1 MASSSINNNISNS
14 LEPVP
19 LPAQKSLDMIGS
31 PVSSNTNALSS
42 HDSFDDFETV
52 KNKRKLKRKRKMMTS
67 ARLKSDVVPI
77 SVSPILIYS
86 SSNIPAAAITT
97 DNSIS
102 NVDQHNDV
110 TKRLSPQQIPI
121 TTESTRYAQTRYPF
135 PLFIIK
141 FITGT
146 VLPKQVKEE
155 LLAHCNNVFQ
165 IEINILSC
173 RLSNISTNN
182 DYDILLFVKDS
193 YSYSFLL
200 DHKHW
205 PNVFNNVNYSFQSDQ
220 VIPPQLSLIVKNVD
234 LHLDFDDFCSEIKLR
249 YPSVKNVIRMK
260 NKFQSYIK
268 LVKLELTSSSVREEL
283 LNEKKIIIGY
293 IAYDIA
299 EYLAPATVLIC
310 SKCMGLGHFKK
321 QCSQIK
327 NICRTSELTSK
338 LLSSNN
344 HSSHVSQNGKIDL
357 NKNVNVVYNNSHFPG
372 LPVAQNSSSNHM
384 LNKLDNLLAQMAEVN
399 IHLSNLKVK
408 YDKIEQIT
416 LAKNDSDVL
425 IKENLKLLTKQSIE
439 LRKEVIVNNLM
450 VERHEN
456 MFTKLIIPMF
466 EDIFSFITMQ
476 NCDSKGRTLD
486 ADVKV
491 KLERYLIQMK
501 KAKEGKQFTN

>member
-1 MASSSINNNISNS
+1 MTSSSINIINNISNS

-31 PVSSNTNALSS
+31 PVSSNTSALSS

-52 KNKRKLKRKRKMMTS
+52 KNKRKLKRKHKMMTS
-67 ARLKSDVVPI
+67 VRLESDVVPI
-77 SVSPILIYS
+77 SVSPILISS
-86 SSNIPAAAITT
+86 SSNIPAAAITN
-97 DNSIS
+97 DSLIS

-110 TKRLSPQQIPI
+110 TKRLSPQQISI

-135 PLFIIK
+135 PPFIIK

-165 IEINILSC
+165 IEINILNC
-173 RLSNISTNN
+173 RLSNIRTNN

-249 YPSVKNVIRMK
+249 YPTVKNVIRMK

-310 SKCMGLGHFKK
+310 SKCMGLWHFKK

-327 NICRTSELTSK
+327 NTCRTCGDLVDDLK
-338 LLSSNN
+338 LHICS
-344 HSSHVSQNGKIDL
+344 
-357 NKNVNVVYNNSHFPG
+357 
-372 LPVAQNSSSNHM
+372 
-384 LNKLDNLLAQMAEVN
+384 
-399 IHLSNLKVK
+399 
-408 YDKIEQIT
+408 KIEKCIHCG
-416 LAKNDSDVL
+416 LNHKSNS
-425 IKENLKLLTKQSIE
+425 LKCH
-439 LRKEVIVNNLM
+439 V
-450 VERHEN
+450 
-456 MFTKLIIPMF
+456 
-466 EDIFSFITMQ
+466 
-476 NCDSKGRTLD
+476 
-486 ADVKV
+486 
-491 KLERYLIQMK
+491 
-501 KAKEGKQFTN
+501 